1 MPWLALLPNGQ
12 GSHGAKLT
20 VVHDKASGNVLYVG
34 DGRDMA
40 TIDGFYEE
48 WQDDLWAVRSSRV
61 SKASKS
67 LDEAVQAFRERKF
80 GAMQVVWL
88 DAQYQKVLKD
98 GQVSDRAFLVAVGLN
113 ENGQREILGIDTAS
127 SEAETNWRQFME
139 SLARRGLTGIKLI
152 ISDDHA
158 GLRKARQA
166 VFPSI
171 PWQRSI
177 FHMAKNA
184 QNKVPRNDMRKE
196 IADTMRRIYGQ
207 ETIEQASGCSANGAE
222 RRMDQWKSI
231 PKPQSYGETEE
242 MNLQK

>member
-1 MPWLALLPNGQ
+1 M
-12 GSHGAKLT
+12 T

-88 DAQYQKVLKD
+88 YAQYQKVLKD

-166 VFPSI
+166 
-171 PWQRSI
+171 
-177 FHMAKNA
+177 
-184 QNKVPRNDMRKE
+184 DRKS
-196 IADTMRRIYGQ
+196 TRLN
-207 ETIEQASGCSANGAE
+207 SSH
-222 RRMDQWKSI
+222 
-231 PKPQSYGETEE
+231 
-242 MNLQK
+242 L

>member
-1 MPWLALLPNGQ
+1 M
-12 GSHGAKLT
+12 T

-88 DAQYQKVLKD
+88 YAQYQKVLKD

-139 SLARRGLTGIKLI
+139 IGR
-152 ISDDHA
+152 
-158 GLRKARQA
+158 
-166 VFPSI
+166 
-171 PWQRSI
+171 
-177 FHMAKNA
+177 
-184 QNKVPRNDMRKE
+184 
-196 IADTMRRIYGQ
+196 
-207 ETIEQASGCSANGAE
+207 ASCRE
-222 RRMDQWKSI
+222 RV
-231 PKPQSYGETEE
+231 
-242 MNLQK
+242 